1 MTRQAA
7 LVTLAS
13 NRCKARA
20 RLERGKVSGFG
31 YLEFFSRAV
40 VKELNIL
47 NHNLEG
53 LFREQQNFHEAGRL
67 VHLVLAENIG
77 LGLRSRLAFAAARIP
92 ARRVFDPRANR
103 AAVGKVVRSALT
115 CATLGFGVACR
126 PL

>member
-13 NRCKARA
+13 NRCKARP
-20 RLERGKVSGFG
+20 RLERGKVSGLG

-40 VKELNIL
+40 VKQLNIL

-53 LFREQQNFHEAGRL
+53 LFREQQNLHEAGRL

-77 LGLRSRLAFAAARIP
+77 LGLRSRLAFAAGIP

-103 AAVGKVVRSALT
+103 AAVGKVARSALT